1 MGVKIMERKYLCKNG
16 VVERTRYPVRDN
28 ARPRSSRKKGNTS
41 FRKQEANFNA
51 ALRRVARLLN
61 CNFDHENGILVT
73 LDYDPAGM
81 EKLCAQAGLT
91 ESEKLWALGMQKA
104 EIGEWKAAKK
114 CAKRADVGIDPC
126 ENTEEACARLRAAA
140 EKQMNLWLRRVKRKQ
155 AVKYIAVT
163 SDIDG
168 DTGEVVRLHHHLVLA
183 AEGISWDMLQKQW
196 KLGSVDI
203 RRLRGQQDYTPIAV
217 YLMRQVRRQ
226 PDAKKYSVSRGML
239 MPEITER
246 EVLGNPEIK
255 APAGAKIMERSE
267 YNPETVVQYIRYV
280 PKKREARKAGGGHGL

>member
-28 ARPRSSRKKGNTS
+28 ARPRSSRKKGNTN
-41 FRKQEANFNA
+41 FRKQEANFNS
-51 ALRRVARLLN
+51 ALRRLARILN
-61 CNFDHENGILVT
+61 CNYTHESGMLIT
-73 LDYDPAGM
+73 LDYDQQGLQ
-81 EKLCAQAGLT
+81 KLCGLAGLT
-91 ESEKLWALGMQKA
+91 ETETAWALGKRVDLVGSWSQVGK
-104 EIGEWKAAKK
+104 
-114 CAKRADVGIDPC
+114 KRADSEKIAP
-126 ENTEEACARLRAAA
+126 EMEQAMEKLRAAA
-140 EKQMNLWLRRVKRKQ
+140 EKQMNLWIRRVKRHYGS
-155 AVKYIAVT
+155 ALKYVTVT

-168 DTGEVVRLHHHLVLA
+168 ETGEVVRIHHHLPIEA
-183 AEGISWDMLQKQW
+183 AGISWDLLQQQW
-196 KLGSVDI
+196 QLGSVDI
-203 RRLRGQQDYTPIAV
+203 RRLRGQADYTPIAV

-255 APAGAKIMERSE
+255 APAGAKVLERSE

-280 PKKREARKAGGGHGL
+280 PKKREARKAGGGHGV

>member
-41 FRKQEANFNA
+41 FRKQEANFNS

-73 LDYDPAGM
+73 LDYDPAGL

-114 CAKRADVGIDPC
+114 CAKRVDVGIDPC

-140 EKQMNLWLRRVKRKQ
+140 EKQMNLWLRRVKRQQ

-168 DTGEVVRLHHHLVLA
+168 DTGEVVRIHHHLVLA

-239 MPEITER
+239 MPEVTER

-280 PKKREARKAGGGHGL
+280 PKKREARKAGGGYGL

>member
-51 ALRRVARLLN
+51 ALRRVSRLLN

-91 ESEKLWALGMQKA
+91 ESKKLWALGMQKA
-104 EIGEWKAAKK
+104 EIGEWKTAKK
-114 CAKRADVGIDPC
+114 CAKRADVGIDPY
-126 ENTEEACARLRAAA
+126 EYTEEACARLRAAA
-140 EKQMNLWLRRVKRKQ
+140 EKQMNLWLRRVKRQQ